1 MVAEIDAH
9 HLSYSALARLMGFS
23 SHKHVSLKMCGKI
36 IFTDKDKAKLVEIFG
51 KPIEY
56 LLARDDG

>member
-1 MVAEIDAH
+1 MGLCRKSV
-9 HLSYSALARLMGFS
+9 SA
-23 SHKHVSLKMCGKI
+23 KMRGKLR
-36 IFTDKDKAKLVEIFG
+36 FTDRDKVKLVEIFD